1 MNVSMQKID
10 IFGPNAVFEHI
21 GIALKQIKDV
31 SKNIDKIQDKIQ
43 NVNLGFIDCNGL
55 TVELV
60 EPIDVNSPINSF
72 IEKNQTYYHICFSV
86 PDLDESIASAK
97 KYNFVKISKPV
108 PAIAFDNRRIVWLYN
123 IKFGLVELLEN

>member
-1 MNVSMQKID
+1 MNVSIQKID

-55 TVELV
+55 TVEFV
-60 EPIDVNSPINSF
+60 EPIDANSPINSF
-72 IEKNQTYYHICFSV
+72 
-86 PDLDESIASAK
+86 P
-97 KYNFVKISKPV
+97 
-108 PAIAFDNRRIVWLYN
+108 
-123 IKFGLVELLEN
+123 IKVSFPSGII